1 MCTRPLLSQHQTP
14 VSTTSY
20 TYVSR
25 KRAWRRARDK
35 ASRDDATP
43 NKRYTG
49 FAHVSHRHRQHQYR
63 RDVGNGSQ
71 LILGADLCNLL
82 HKGQPCGCGVATQ
95 LEIRQRVRLGT
106 VQLLAGSWLHE
117 RAPMLHWGVGHCVE
131 GGHARPRT
139 IAPLVLTT
147 SMAVTV

>member
-35 ASRDDATP
+35 ASRDEATP

-49 FAHVSHRHRQHQYR
+49 FESTSRIDIANTNI
-63 RDVGNGSQ
+63 GAM
-71 LILGADLCNLL
+71 LGMAASSC
-82 HKGQPCGCGVATQ
+82 C
-95 LEIRQRVRLGT
+95 
-106 VQLLAGSWLHE
+106 
-117 RAPMLHWGVGHCVE
+117 
-131 GGHARPRT
+131 
-139 IAPLVLTT
+139 VLTCAT
-147 SMAVTV
+147 CFMKANPVAAV